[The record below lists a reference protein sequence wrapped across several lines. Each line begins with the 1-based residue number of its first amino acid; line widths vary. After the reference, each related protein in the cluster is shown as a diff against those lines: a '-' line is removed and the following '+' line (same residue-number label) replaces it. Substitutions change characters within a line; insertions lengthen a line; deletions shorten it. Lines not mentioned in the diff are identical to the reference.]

1 MKLTDIE
8 ESVTRRVGIVGL
20 SGSGK
25 TTLAA
30 KLAERFRLHWI
41 DIENA
46 LDTLVKLPREI
57 KENIEIYKL
66 PDSASFPV
74 AADSLMTLFKNNKFN
89 VCLAHGKDEC
99 ALCKI
104 KSDAI
109 FQSLDFTKLTSDD
122 IVVLDSGTQLG
133 HSILSHITKGK
144 AVDYKP
150 ERDDWG
156 ALRKYSEFFAS
167 QWQALPINFIVT
179 FHLIEAKLEDN
190 RVKLVPSFGSAPMS
204 AEIAKVFGH
213 IVYMEVV
220 NKKHMAYSSSTSLT
234 NVLTKSRTDFAI
246 ETLPVPSL
254 VPLYTGEYVPFTAAA
269 LVNAPSVIPVPSPG
283 TQSVANLA
291 AMKLKLGL

>member
-1 MKLTDIE
+1 MRLIDVE

-30 KLAERFRLHWI
+30 KLAERFKLHWI

-46 LDTLVKLPREI
+46 LDTLVKLPREL

-66 PDSASFPV
+66 PDSASFPI

-89 VCLAHGKDEC
+89 ICLAHGKDEC
-99 ALCKI
+99 ALCKS
-104 KSDAI
+104 KEGSI
-109 FQSLDFTKLTSDD
+109 FQPLDFTKLTNQD

-133 HSILSHITKGK
+133 HSILAHIVKNK
-144 AVDYKP
+144 PVDYKP

-167 QWQALPINFIVT
+167 QWQAVPFNLIVT
-179 FHLIEAKLEDN
+179 FHLIEATLEDN
-190 RVKLVPSFGSAPMS
+190 RVKLVPAFGSAPMS

-213 IVYMEVV
+213 IVYMEVI
-220 NKKHMAYSSSTSLT
+220 NKKHMAYSSSTALT
-234 NVLTKSRTDFAI
+234 NVLTKSRTDFSI
-246 ETLPVPSL
+246 ESLPVPSL
-254 VPLYTGEYVPFTAAA
+254 IPLYSGEYT
-269 LVNAPSVIPVPSPG
+269 PVPSGILLPAPVATPG
-283 TQSVANLA
+283 AQAVSNLA
-291 AMKLKLGL
+291 AIREKLGLNK